1 MATAKGKAKAKSG
14 KDEVKFGV
22 HSEVGQLRKVM
33 VCAPGRAHARLTP
46 SNCDQLLFDDVLWVE
61 NAKRDHF
68 DFVTKMRDRGVDVV
82 EMHNLLTETVAVP
95 EGRQWILDHQVV
107 PNQVGLGFIDEL
119 KSYLFGLGDRELAET
134 LIGGLS
140 THDFPEKAG
149 GKALKIVKEA
159 AGATEYLLPPLP
171 NTLYTRDTTCW
182 IYGGVTLNALYWPAR
197 QEETILT
204 TAIYKFHP
212 DFAGKV
218 NVWWG
223 DPTADHG
230 LATLEGGDVM
240 PIGKGIVLIG
250 MSERTSRQA
259 ISQLAATLFK
269 KGAAERVIVAAMPKI
284 RAAMH
289 LDTVFTFADR
299 DCVLLA
305 PDFMNQT
312 RTYSYRPSNHP
323 SGVELHAENKPFVD
337 VVGAGAGLQEDA
349 CRRGRRQRLPAR
361 AHAVGQRRE
370 PGLRLARC
378 GLCVRPQHLHQHAA
392 AQGRHRGHHHR
403 RRRTRP
409 RPWWRPLHDLPDHPR
424 PGGLLGGARR
434 AGRRGGPTVALCA
447 AGSEHGHEGV
457 VEVRVALRSARWCA
471 STRPRS
477 RAKSPRCS
485 ATR

>member
-1 MATAKGKAKAKSG
+1 MANSPA
-14 KDEVKFGV
+14 FGV

-33 VCAPGRAHARLTP
+33 VCSPGLAHSRLTP
-46 SNCDQLLFDDVLWVE
+46 SNCDQLLFDDVLWVD

-82 EMHNLLTETVAVP
+82 EMHNLLAETVAVP
-95 EGRQWILDHQVV
+95 EGKKWILDNQVV

-119 KSYLFGLGDRELAET
+119 RSYLSGLDNRKLAET

-140 THDFPEKAG
+140 THDFPEAHG
-149 GKALKIVKEA
+149 GEAIKIVKEA

-182 IYGGVTLNALYWPAR
+182 IYGGVTLNSLYWPAR
-197 QEETILT
+197 HEETILT

-223 DPTADHG
+223 DPTQDHG

-259 ISQLAATLFK
+259 ISQLAATLFQK
-269 KGAAERVIVAAMPKI
+269 KAAERVIVAAMPKI

-299 DCVLLA
+299 DCVLTA
-305 PDFMNQT
+305 PDFINQT

-323 SGVELHAENKPFVD
+323 SGVELRAETKPFV
-337 VVGAGAGLQEDA
+337 
-349 CRRGRRQRLPAR
+349 
-361 AHAVGQRRE
+361 
-370 PGLRLARC
+370 
-378 GLCVRPQHLHQHAA
+378 
-392 AQGRHRGHHHR
+392 
-403 RRRTRP
+403 
-409 RPWWRPLHDLPDHPR
+409 
-424 PGGLLGGARR
+424 
-434 AGRRGGPTVALCA
+434 
-447 AGSEHGHEGV
+447 GV
-457 VEVRVALRSARWCA
+457 VEEALGLKNLRVVEAGGSDYQRERTQWDSGANLVCA
-471 STRPRS
+471 SPGVVYAYDRNTYTNTLLRKAGIEVITIVGAELGRGRGGGHCMTCPIIRD
-477 RAKSPRCS
+477 PVDY
-485 ATR
+485 